1 MIEKQSEAMNVLQE
15 SALAWCEHIMALE
28 NHIKAQEEVINMA
41 MDCFKIEKKVNGGI
55 SRALQIKLDPD
66 FIYEFLEEA
75 NKNLHKK
82 DSVLKVF
89 RKTMPHFMKDNN
101 E

>member
-41 MDCFKIEKKVNGGI
+41 MDCFKIEKK
-55 SRALQIKLDPD
+55 QIKLDPD

-101 E
+101 EQ